1 MMYAFTRLDDGTEVV
16 YSDAYEVRGTRTV
29 KVYFEKPIYRDLK
42 SAECYL
48 PKYEWMNIHGFSE
61 EEISRLQEYIKS
73 VSHTITRLAAQTE
86 QVRN

>member
-16 YSDAYEVRGTRTV
+16 YSDAYEVQGSKTV
-29 KVYFEKPIYRDLK
+29 KVYFEKPIYGDLR

-61 EEISRLQEYIKS
+61 EEISHLQEYIKS
-73 VSHTITRLAAQTE
+73 VSHTIIRLAAQETQE
-86 QVRN
+86 